1 MGAFTSFQNIL
12 PDPNNPIGSA
22 GQADST
28 NGSAGPGFAS
38 VKLSSDQ
45 PYVTD
50 KTNSGRVLARAVA
63 AHKWKV
69 KITYNPM
76 TREQFDPVYTF
87 LIQRKGPMFPFYVSL
102 PQYRTPKNSEF
113 ATYAAS
119 SDDLRVNN
127 SNGFPAGST
136 TMTLDGPNY
145 TIGQDSTPAPGDLF
159 KISGINS
166 NHEKIYMVTR
176 VETPTDY
183 LQSSGAPSA
192 NNVRIHFVPSLSKAV
207 ANNDS
212 VIFGVGAH
220 MKVIRVGKVEEYSLN
235 SNNLYS
241 FSLNL
246 EEVQ

>member
-28 NGSAGPGFAS
+28 NGLVGPGFAS

-50 KTNSGRVLARAVA
+50 KTNSGRILARAIA
-63 AHKWKV
+63 SHKWKV
-69 KITYNPM
+69 NITYNPM

-102 PQYRTPKNSEF
+102 PQYRTPKDPDF
-113 ATYAAS
+113 ATYIAS
-119 SDDLRVNN
+119 NNFLEVN
-127 SNGFPAGST
+127 GAVAAGST
-136 TMTLDGPNY
+136 TMTLDRSNY
-145 TIGQDSTPAPGDLF
+145 TIGSNSTPSPGDLF
-159 KISGINS
+159 KVSGTNS

-183 LQSSGAPSA
+183 LQSSGAPSS
-192 NNVRIHFVPSLSKAV
+192 NNVRIHFVPGLSKAV
-207 ANNDS
+207 SNNDD
-212 VIFGVGAH
+212 VVFGTGAH
-220 MKVIRVGKVEEYSLN
+220 MKVMRVGRVEEYSLN